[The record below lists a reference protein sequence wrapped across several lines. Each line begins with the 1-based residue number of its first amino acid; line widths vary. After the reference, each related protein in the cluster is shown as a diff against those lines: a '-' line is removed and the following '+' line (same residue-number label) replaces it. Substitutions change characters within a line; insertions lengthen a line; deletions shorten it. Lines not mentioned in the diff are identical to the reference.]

1 MKMGDTVFFITKG
14 VVRAGT
20 LVRIQEGKVALIR
33 YTKGDFQKY
42 YHYKVSQVA
51 TELEGGINGRLSK
64 GSDTSSNKG
73 CNTKD
78 NKVSGQLQSDKEG
91 QNSSNKLFVGAW
103 RIRNMA

>member
-1 MKMGDTVFFITKG
+1 MRKGDTVFFITKG
-14 VVRAGT
+14 VVRSGT

-42 YHYKVSQVA
+42 YHYKVRQVE
-51 TELEGGINGRLSK
+51 TELEGGINGRIGK

-73 CNTKD
+73 CNAK
-78 NKVSGQLQSDKEG
+78 NSKVSGQLQSDKEG
-91 QNSSNKLFVGAW
+91 QNSGNKIFVGAW